1 MEYNINQIKE
11 EMSNMLDDVKE
22 LSYPSLSGFKVAC
35 IARGG
40 SGEYYIGAN
49 VEVTTH
55 YNLHAE
61 QSAICNAY
69 MRGETKITHIT
80 LSALPCGHC
89 RQFLFEVNPRLVIY
103 VGNESYVLDN
113 LLPSPF
119 LPKDLGID
127 TSIFKESHYKEL
139 KLRCDSYE
147 LNNILAL
154 DACKISYSPF
164 QHKKAGVSIST
175 KEDVYSGS
183 YIENVA
189 FNPSV
194 LPMMSA
200 LSQLFL
206 NNGKLDDIY
215 QIDVV
220 EERSDSII
228 DHYKNTKEIA
238 EYLFLDDNIN
248 INHFI
253 TE

>member
-1 MEYNINQIKE
+1 MDEFSIAQIKS
-11 EMSNMLDDVKE
+11 EMYNMLDDVKE

-35 IARGG
+35 IARGN
-40 SGEYYIGAN
+40 SGKYYIGSN

-61 QSAICNAY
+61 QAAIHNAY
-69 MRGETKITHIT
+69 KNGESGITHLM

-89 RQFLFEVNPRLVIY
+89 RQFLFEVNP
-103 VGNESYVLDN
+103 N
-113 LLPSPF
+113 LLIFVDNELYLLADLLPNPF

-127 TSIFKESHYKEL
+127 TSIFQEQHYKNL
-139 KLRCDSYE
+139 KLQVNTYN
-147 LNNILAL
+147 LNNIIAL
-154 DACKISYSPF
+154 DACKMSYSPF
-164 QHKKAGVSIST
+164 QNKKSGVSIST
-175 KEDVYSGS
+175 NKDVYSGS

-206 NNGKLDDIY
+206 NKGKISEII
-215 QIDVV
+215 QIDVI
-220 EERSDSII
+220 EEKSKSII
-228 DHYKNTKEIA
+228 DHYQNTKDIA
-238 EYLFLDDNIN
+238 NYLNIN
-248 INHFI
+248 IKINHFI